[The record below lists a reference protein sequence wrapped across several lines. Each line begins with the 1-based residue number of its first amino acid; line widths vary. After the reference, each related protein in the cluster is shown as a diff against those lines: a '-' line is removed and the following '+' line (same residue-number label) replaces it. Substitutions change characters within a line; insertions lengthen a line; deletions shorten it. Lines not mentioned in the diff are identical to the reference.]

1 MERIGKLQGRYLC
14 FIELGKYF
22 LYLQIPNCELGIE
35 GRKRCHICPH
45 PPRVGEM
52 DAVVGTGSLI
62 VRNRRTGKQMSSL
75 EPPQEEEG
83 DNH

>member
-1 MERIGKLQGRYLC
+1 MC

-35 GRKRCHICPH
+35 GRKRYHIRPH
-45 PPRVGEM
+45 PPPHVGEV

-62 VRNRRTGKQMSSL
+62 VPNGRTGEQISSL
-75 EPPQEEEG
+75 DPPQEEEG
-83 DNH
+83 DSH